1 MNSEREQAYLNL
13 INQLLTCTSGEEA
26 EVLETHP
33 ELLDNGLVAAMLK
46 EAENL
51 REFGELN
58 NANWLMNCAGI
69 LLGMNDNTS
78 VAVTRKAE
86 ADRLLQQGIQQY
98 KISQFREALHSWE
111 QALTIY
117 REIGNRQE
125 EANSLGNLG
134 NAYYS
139 LGQYHRAIAFHEQSL
154 EIKREI
160 GDRQGEAIS
169 LGSLGNAYYS
179 LGQYHRAIAF
189 HEQSLEISREIGYR
203 QGEANSL
210 GSLGLAYD
218 SLGQYHRAIAFYEQY
233 LEISRE
239 IGNRQGEANSLG
251 NLGNAY
257 YSLGQYHRA
266 IAFYEQSLEIS
277 REIGDRQGE
286 ANSLG
291 SLGSAYKS
299 LGQYHRAIAFHEQS
313 LEISREIGDRQG
325 EAASLGSLGSAY
337 KSLGQYHRAIAFH
350 EQALT
355 IYREIGNRQGEA
367 ISLGSLGLAYYS
379 LGQFHRAITFH
390 EQSLEISGEIG
401 DRQGEANSLGNLGL
415 AYDSLGQ
422 FHRAIAFHEQSLEIS
437 REIGDRQG
445 EAASL
450 GNLGNAYYSL
460 GQFHRAIA
468 FYEQYLEISREIGD
482 RQGEAASLGNLG
494 NAYDSLGQYHRAI
507 EFHQQYLVISREIGY
522 RVGESISLNNLGNTF
537 LQTHQLAEAETALR
551 ASIAIRETLR
561 SELVSND
568 HKVSI
573 FETQISAYRLLQQV
587 LVAQTRFDEALEI
600 SEMGRTRAFVEL
612 LRQTLLTTFPQ
623 SPPYQGGEEDF
634 SQSLPLNPPGFV
646 GVLTDFS
653 QSPLLALWN
662 KLLPR
667 LFGGVSA
674 NSFNFSLSNGE
685 LGGLSIPQIQQIAR
699 DRNSTIVEYSIVYPE
714 IYIWVI
720 QPNGNITHR
729 AANLEPLNQQNQ
741 TLKQIILKTRV
752 SLGTVETDDAGN
764 KIQLESQY
772 NRDETGRFPLLQL
785 LHQIL
790 IEPILDLLPANA
802 NSPIIFVPHYDLFL
816 VPFAALQDSNNRYL
830 IEDRTILT
838 SPSIQVLEFT
848 REHQN
853 RVRGLRQAALI
864 VGDPTLAA
872 KFKEKP
878 YELKQLSRAKE
889 AAEAIAATLG
899 TQAISGE
906 NATKIA
912 ILDKMLNTRI
922 VHLSAHGLLDDFQ
935 GSGIPG
941 AIILAPSG
949 DTDDGAL
956 NAAEI
961 LQLNLDSEL
970 VVLSACSTG
979 RGKIDGDGVLGLSR
993 CFILAGV
1000 PSIIV
1005 SLWNMGANSA
1015 KLLMTEFY
1023 QNLARGDNL
1032 AAALRCAM
1040 LTTKDRFPSPIAWAA
1055 FTLIGETETLP
1066 LSTEKTD
1073 LRRLVMSLPDEATPK
1088 EIVAAFSK
1096 LLKISEPQFVKQLS
1110 AIDVGSTANIN
1121 IIAQTIKK
1129 WCETRPQIE
1138 ENLENEIYQMGA
1150 GGGDSDAPEEI
1161 VREFYET
1168 LKENQIR
1175 QGLSESSVDVET
1187 DTSDTEST

>member
-1 MNSEREQAYLNL
+1 MS
-13 INQLLTCTSGEEA
+13 
-26 EVLETHP
+26 
-33 ELLDNGLVAAMLK
+33 
-46 EAENL
+46 
-51 REFGELN
+51 
-58 NANWLMNCAGI
+58 
-69 LLGMNDNTS
+69 
-78 VAVTRKAE
+78 
-86 ADRLLQQGIQQY
+86 
-98 KISQFREALHSWE
+98 
-111 QALTIY
+111 
-117 REIGNRQE
+117 REIGNRQG

-134 NAYYS
+134 NAFDS
-139 LGQYHRAIAFHEQSL
+139 LGQFDRAIAFHEQSL

-160 GDRQGEAIS
+160 GDRQGEA
-169 LGSLGNAYYS
+169 
-179 LGQYHRAIAF
+179 
-189 HEQSLEISREIGYR
+189 
-203 QGEANSL
+203 
-210 GSLGLAYD
+210 
-218 SLGQYHRAIAFYEQY
+218 
-233 LEISRE
+233 
-239 IGNRQGEANSLG
+239 NSLG
-251 NLGNAY
+251 NLGSAY
-257 YSLGQYHRA
+257 ISLGQY
-266 IAFYEQSLEIS
+266 Q
-277 REIGDRQGE
+277 
-286 ANSLG
+286 
-291 SLGSAYKS
+291 K
-299 LGQYHRAIAFHEQS
+299 
-313 LEISREIGDRQG
+313 
-325 EAASLGSLGSAY
+325 
-337 KSLGQYHRAIAFH
+337 
-350 EQALT
+350 
-355 IYREIGNRQGEA
+355 
-367 ISLGSLGLAYYS
+367 
-379 LGQFHRAITFH
+379 
-390 EQSLEISGEIG
+390 
-401 DRQGEANSLGNLGL
+401 
-415 AYDSLGQ
+415 
-422 FHRAIAFHEQSLEIS
+422 AIAFHEQSLEIS

-450 GNLGNAYYSL
+450 GNLGSAYISL
-460 GQFHRAIA
+460 GQYPRAIA
-468 FYEQYLEISREIGD
+468 FHEKCLEIKREIGD

-494 NAYDSLGQYHRAI
+494 NAYYFLGQYQRAIAFYEQYLEISREIEYRQGEAISLGSLGSAYKSLGQYQKAIAFHEQSLEISREIGDRQGEAGSLGNLGLAYISLGQYPRAITFHKQHLKISREIGDRQGEANSLGNLGNAYDSLGQYQKAIAFHEQSLEISREIGDRQGEAISLGSLGSAYASLGQYHRAI
-507 EFHQQYLVISREIGY
+507 EFHQQCLEISREIGY
-522 RVGESISLNNLGNTF
+522 RQGEALVLGNLGNAYQF
-537 LQTHQLAEAETALR
+537 LGQYHRAIEFLAQSLEIKREIKDRVAESLVLNNIGGTLLKINLLTEAEKALR

-573 FETQISAYRLLQQV
+573 FETQVSAYRLLQQV

-623 SPPYQGGEEDF
+623 SPPYQGGEEEL
-634 SQSLPLNPPGFV
+634 SQSLPLNPPGFL

-699 DRNSTIVEYSIVYPE
+699 DRNSTIVEYSIVNPD

-729 AANLEPLNQQNQ
+729 ATNLEPLNQQNQ
-741 TLKQIILKTRV
+741 TLKQIILQTRV
-752 SLGTVETDDAGN
+752 SIGTVETDDAGN

-772 NRDETGRFPLLQL
+772 NRDETGRFPLLQF

-790 IEPILDLLPANA
+790 IEPILDLLPTDA

-816 VPFAALQDSNNRYL
+816 VPFAALQDRNNRYL
-830 IEDRTILT
+830 IENHTILT
-838 SPSIQVLEFT
+838 SPSIQVLEIT

-864 VGDPTLAA
+864 VGDPTIAA

-961 LQLNLDSEL
+961 LQLKLDSEL

-979 RGKIDGDGVLGLSR
+979 RGKINGDGVIGLSR

-1005 SLWNMGANSA
+1005 SLWNMGAISA

-1023 QNLARGDNL
+1023 QNLARGDNR

-1040 LTTKDRFPSPIAWAA
+1040 LTTKDEFLSPLDWAA

-1066 LSTEKTD
+1066 LSTDKID
-1073 LRRLVMSLPDEATPK
+1073 LRRLVMSLPDNATP
-1088 EIVAAFSK
+1088 EQIVAGLSK
-1096 LLKISEPQFVKQLS
+1096 LLKVSDPKLFAEHLS
-1110 AIDVGSTANIN
+1110 ALDDSVTDNVN
-1121 IIAQTIKK
+1121 VIAQQIKE
-1129 WCETRPQIE
+1129 WCETRPKIE
-1138 ENLENEIYQMGA
+1138 LNLESKIDQMGA
-1150 GGGDSDAPEEI
+1150 GGTDSDAPEEI

-1168 LKENQIR
+1168 LKENKIR
-1175 QGLSESSVDVET
+1175 LGLPVSSAPPASPT
-1187 DTSDTEST
+1187 NNPQTPS